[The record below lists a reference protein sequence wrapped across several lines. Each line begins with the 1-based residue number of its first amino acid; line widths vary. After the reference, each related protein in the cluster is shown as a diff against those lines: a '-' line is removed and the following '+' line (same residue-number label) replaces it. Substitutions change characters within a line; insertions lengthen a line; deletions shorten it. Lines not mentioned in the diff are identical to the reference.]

1 MDFTYTPEQE
11 QFRGEIRGWL
21 AANLTDD
28 LRIEDPTDERV
39 APDRET
45 FERRR
50 AWQRRMF
57 AAGWVGISWP
67 KAYGGRGATL
77 MEQVIY
83 DEECFRARAPVL
95 PGYSGIGMAGP
106 TIIEWGTEAQKQ
118 RYLPRIL
125 GGDDIWCQGYSEP
138 GAGSD
143 LAGLRTRA
151 EERGDHFVVNGQKVW
166 TSGAQFA
173 DWIYLLVRTD
183 PSAPKHRG
191 ISYLLVDMTT
201 PGITVRPLVLL
212 NGHRHFNEVFFVDV
226 PVPKANLVGPLNE
239 GWKVA
244 ITTLMFER
252 SGAGGRDHAAQIA
265 RLAELAKQFPTR
277 QEPAWRESHIRQQL
291 AQHGLISGRWPLG
304 IPGRAVPI
312 IVCTIPVGHPFPD
325 VPRHVIGAIGT
336 LPALI
341 APNGRRITIAIIGCT
356 VFPSVFAVRI
366 TKIGPPPV
374 ELIPP
379 WVGLSIRA
387 ARGFFPFRL
396 GGQAFPSPRAIRARV
411 LLADLH
417 DWMLLQPR
425 NAAAWTPRHTPGGP
439 VDRLSLFPRGDI
451 APALALGLRAVPCG
465 LHKLL
470 EARVDDLI
478 CVDVEGVQVHLVPGD
493 FIPIDLPASLHAVQL
508 VPIAAHAELPGWH
521 QHHRRPVVAHHQG
534 RRRLRLRRREPHRDL
549 RTVGG
554 ARRRW

>member
-11 QFRGEIRGWL
+11 QFRAEIRRWL

-50 AWQRRMF
+50 DWQRRMF

-67 KAYGGRGATL
+67 KEYGGRGATL

-265 RLAELAKQFPTR
+265 RLIELAKQLPTR
-277 QEPAWRESHIRQQL
+277 QEPAWNETHIRQQL
-291 AQHGLISGRWPLG
+291 AQLAIEAKALQVTRLRGL
-304 IPGRAVPI
+304 
-312 IVCTIPVGHPFPD
+312 T
-325 VPRHVIGAIGT
+325 
-336 LPALI
+336 
-341 APNGRRITIAIIGCT
+341 
-356 VFPSVFAVRI
+356 
-366 TKIGPPPV
+366 
-374 ELIPP
+374 
-379 WVGLSIRA
+379 
-387 ARGFFPFRL
+387 
-396 GGQAFPSPRAIRARV
+396 
-411 LLADLH
+411 
-417 DWMLLQPR
+417 
-425 NAAAWTPRHTPGGP
+425 
-439 VDRLSLFPRGDI
+439 
-451 APALALGLRAVPCG
+451 
-465 LHKLL
+465 
-470 EARVDDLI
+470 
-478 CVDVEGVQVHLVPGD
+478 
-493 FIPIDLPASLHAVQL
+493 
-508 VPIAAHAELPGWH
+508 
-521 QHHRRPVVAHHQG
+521 
-534 RRRLRLRRREPHRDL
+534 RRLRGEPPGPEGSILKLFGSELGVRIADFASTLLGPYAMVDGVTEAVPDASRWFHRVL
-549 RTVGG
+549 G
-554 ARRRW
+554 ARQYTIAGGTSEIQRNIIGERVLGLPKG